1 MGNSSSSTIIYDSSD
16 EENPVAEEEILVSD
30 HEEGEIRPVDEG
42 ELPQPQPQPPLG
54 LDSAIEDLFLQRLM
68 AHVAAQ
74 ESNVNS
80 GNESGDSSGGLEIHK
95 SSVVKI
101 PVAVKKTSIHLKQE
115 KKKEKGI
122 DLSKDDESTS
132 SLRSISFLSPFS
144 LEFEMDCKVEC
155 LVRILWGPVSRSG
168 AYQSC
173 LNNTEATRTLSEGM
187 NQNIIF
193 SSDELPNI
201 SEKDLKTILDSSKCD
216 YPLAIIIQNLFYKN
230 GHQEMKEMQ
239 LFMKLEKQDDE
250 LYNLVLDKINIFLDQ
265 DEYVLYELFGLNSV
279 NEEGEPEECVICMTE
294 ERTTVLLPCRHVC
307 LCEECSEL
315 FRTRTEK
322 CPICRSRVLN
332 LLQKEASPNVIEV

>member
-132 SLRSISFLSPFS
+132 SLRSISFLSPES
-144 LEFEMDCKVEC
+144 IRRRRH
-155 LVRILWGPVSRSG
+155 RILPPVLRQAHG
-168 AYQSC
+168 
-173 LNNTEATRTLSEGM
+173 
-187 NQNIIF
+187 
-193 SSDELPNI
+193 
-201 SEKDLKTILDSSKCD
+201 K
-216 YPLAIIIQNLFYKN
+216 
-230 GHQEMKEMQ
+230 
-239 LFMKLEKQDDE
+239 
-250 LYNLVLDKINIFLDQ
+250 
-265 DEYVLYELFGLNSV
+265 
-279 NEEGEPEECVICMTE
+279 
-294 ERTTVLLPCRHVC
+294 
-307 LCEECSEL
+307 
-315 FRTRTEK
+315 
-322 CPICRSRVLN
+322 
-332 LLQKEASPNVIEV
+332 